1 MRKKIAGIVTLR
13 ATPTY
18 KQYMNTTPAAVAVA
32 TEKVAINLREE
43 ALLRVRAANAAYYAA
58 KKGKR
63 ALKAAAALATAEY
76 RLLAEI
82 AKKVSFAAAA
92 AEHVELMATTSEM
105 EALTA
110 VAAAEQGA
118 AVSAADFFKA
128 TECLWQEVAEVPADA
143 VRIWN
148 GGGESRYQIAA
159 DGSGVYRTSDH
170 WGKVASCKW
179 IIADCPDNGV
189 CHVYSERYTGF
200 ARWADFKKI

>member
-1 MRKKIAGIVTLR
+1 M
-13 ATPTY
+13 
-18 KQYMNTTPAAVAVA
+18 TTTTTTTAAAAAA
-32 TEKVAINLREE
+32 TEKVAIALREE

-63 ALKAAAALATAEY
+63 ALKAVAALATAEY

-82 AKKVSFAAAA
+82 AEKVGFAAAA
-92 AEHVELMATTSEM
+92 AEHKVLMATTSEM

-110 VAAAEQGA
+110 VAAASQGT
-118 AVSAADFFKA
+118 AVSSANFFKY
-128 TECLWQEVAEVPADA
+128 TSCLWQEVAEVPADA

-200 ARWADFKKI
+200 ARWSDFKKI